1 MMERIRVWA
10 VTEDGD
16 GKVRAQGL
24 AEVASTETEQ
34 RLEELLVASP
44 ELLLD
49 GLSLIG
55 RQLPSEGGILDLLG
69 IDPDGRLV
77 LLELKRGTLT
87 RDAVAQI
94 LDYASDLTSY
104 DPDQLARLIEGH
116 SGKKGID
123 PVEDFTDWYAR
134 EFPNSQGVLEKIPR
148 MVLVGLGVD
157 SRAKRIV
164 NFLAESGVDIQLLTF
179 HAFRSGGSL
188 FLAKQVE
195 TTEPV
200 PPQSLDRGITKEE
213 SKRILLQLA
222 ERQGAKELLK
232 EVADLIQIA
241 GPFYRWPGKTAYSFS
256 LPETTEEGRPTSRS
270 YLTLWVQTKKRGTLL
285 LTFAPRAV
293 EACSQAI
300 DAFLAAVPSA
310 HRNDSSWKPVEV
322 EIDVGSWASI
332 KHRLEQ
338 LLAELVMNWQRESDD
353 DEALREPAEPE
364 YGGTSAGAGGDLR

>member
-1 MMERIRVWA
+1 M
-10 VTEDGD
+10 
-16 GKVRAQGL
+16 
-24 AEVASTETEQ
+24 ASTETEQ

-55 RQLPSEGGILDLLG
+55 RQLPIEGGILDLLG

-94 LDYASDLTSY
+94 LDYASDLTSR
-104 DPDQLARLIEGH
+104 DPDQLARIIEGH
-116 SGKKGID
+116 SGNKGID
-123 PVEDFTDWYAR
+123 PIEDFADWYAR
-134 EFPNSQGVLEKIPR
+134 EFPNSEGALEKIPR

-200 PPQSLDRGITKEE
+200 APPSLDRGITKED
-213 SKRILLQLA
+213 SRRILLQLA
-222 ERQGAKELLK
+222 DEQGAKELLK
-232 EVADLIQIA
+232 EVADFIQVA

-270 YLTLWVQTKKRGTLL
+270 YLTLWVQTRRRGSLL
-285 LTFAPRAV
+285 LTLAPRAV
-293 EACSQAI
+293 EVCSDAI
-300 DAFLAAVPSA
+300 DAFLVAVPSA

-322 EIDVGSWASI
+322 EIVVSSWPSI
-332 KHRLEQ
+332 KNELERV
-338 LLAELVMNWQRESDD
+338 LTELVMSWQRKSDAA
-353 DEALREPAEPE
+353 EVHEEPSEPKPV
-364 YGGTSAGAGGDLR
+364 ARPAVDGADSL